1 MVSEISSS
9 VNKKESGSVKTTR
22 TSAGHLFQGFSSALA
37 VLGGAFI
44 GGGSNKETLAPEGVE
59 IVLTASYLE
68 MSDFNLNPFLA
79 FTGGFPQLLMQ
90 KKYYPSLPFNPDGSA
105 KFAPYGLRKV
115 ESLLIDEFGAENV
128 VVTHPDNLSRFVGPK
143 TKIVGITTMDPLG
156 TGFVSRTYTS
166 ILGLNGKPATLA
178 EFEDLVY
185 NPTLQKSNAKVLV
198 GGSGA
203 WQISEAKMQETMGID
218 TVLIGQAEHSIIE
231 IMRRA
236 LGGEQL
242 DKVMTMAAPSHEE
255 IPAIKN
261 ASIYGTVEIMRGCG
275 RGCSFCSPTVRQRY
289 SIPLDR
295 IVKEVELNAS
305 AGTRMILLQTD
316 DLFLYQ
322 AKSNF
327 IPNKEAIVEL
337 IRAVNEIEGIE
348 FLQAA
353 HASLAPVVYDK
364 TIVEE
369 IAPALVEKSSWICR
383 GTKCASME
391 VGVETGSA
399 RLMKQYM
406 HGKMLPYRPEQWQ
419 DVVVRSV
426 EIMND
431 HDVYPLA
438 TLILGLPGETE
449 ADVRATSD
457 LLDRLEGSK
466 IYYVPL
472 LFTSEEETKLCRKKH
487 STLKDLDDSQWEIMS
502 RCWKHN
508 LDTWNPEWSRTI
520 ALASILSYPF
530 FRLKHGRRYFA
541 PFMKISG
548 LEDKL
553 MGRKAGLKCQTEYCI
568 PSLDPTVKEEVEDW
582 GESSRPGHP
591 GA

>member
-1 MVSEISSS
+1 MASEINNSVDKRGFGKMNTKPLGDHFLHGASS
-9 VNKKESGSVKTTR
+9 V
-22 TSAGHLFQGFSSALA
+22 LA
-37 VLGGAFI
+37 VLGGAFL
-44 GGGSNKETLAPEGVE
+44 GGGSNKEAPGPEGVK

-79 FTGGFPQLLMQ
+79 FTGGFPQMLMNR
-90 KKYYPSLPFNPDGSA
+90 KYYPSLPFNPDGTA

-128 VVTHPDNLSRFVGPK
+128 VVTHPDNLHRFVGPK
-143 TKIVGITTMDPLG
+143 TKVVGITTMDPLG

-178 EFEDLVY
+178 EFENLVY
-185 NPTLQKSNAKVLV
+185 DPILKKCDAKIFV

-218 TVLIGQAEHSIIE
+218 TVLIGQAEQSMIE
-231 IMRRA
+231 LMKKA
-236 LGGEQL
+236 LAGEEL
-242 DKVMTMAAPSHEE
+242 DKVVTMVAPSCEE
-255 IPAIKN
+255 IPSIKN

-289 SIPLDR
+289 SIPLDK

-322 AKSNF
+322 AKTNF

-337 IRAVNEIEGIE
+337 IRAVNKIEGIE
-348 FLQAA
+348 YLQPA
-353 HASLAPVVYDK
+353 HASLAPVVYDRS
-364 TIVEE
+364 IVEE
-369 IAPALVEKSSWICR
+369 IAPALVEKSTWICR

-406 HGKMLPYRPEQWQ
+406 RGKMLPYRPEQWQ
-419 DVVVRSV
+419 DVVSRSV

-431 HDVYPLA
+431 HDIYPLA

-449 ADVRATSD
+449 DDVRATSD
-457 LLDRLEGSK
+457 LLDRLDGTK

-472 LFTSEEETKLCRKKH
+472 LFTSEEETKLCQKKH
-487 STLKDLDDSQWEIMS
+487 STLKDLDDAQWEIMS

-530 FRLKHGRRYFA
+530 FRLKHGRKFFA

-553 MGRKAGLKCQTEYCI
+553 LGRKAGLQCRPEICT
-568 PSLDPTVKEEVEDW
+568 PSRDPVVKEEVED
-582 GESSRPGHP
+582 
-591 GA
+591 